1 MISLLNRLSGRLFRQ
16 CFVAAF
22 GLMVF
27 LTLLALPARADFI
40 NGKQLRLYC
49 ASQNPSD
56 DAICIVYITGAVDAF
71 TTMDLIAQKTQ
82 GQEKKLCL
90 PDGIQPD
97 QLRATTLAWLER
109 PDTDLDFAATLLVLG
124 AMQDAYGCDR

>member
-1 MISLLNRLSGRLFRQ
+1 MTPLLNRLFRQ
-16 CFVAAF
+16 RFRAAF
-22 GLMVF
+22 GFVF
-27 LTLLALPARADFI
+27 LLSVLALPARADFI
-40 NGKQLRLYC
+40 NGRQLSLYC
-49 ASQNPSD
+49 TSQNPSD

-82 GQEKKLCL
+82 GETRKLCL

-97 QLRATTLAWLER
+97 QLRATTLDWLER